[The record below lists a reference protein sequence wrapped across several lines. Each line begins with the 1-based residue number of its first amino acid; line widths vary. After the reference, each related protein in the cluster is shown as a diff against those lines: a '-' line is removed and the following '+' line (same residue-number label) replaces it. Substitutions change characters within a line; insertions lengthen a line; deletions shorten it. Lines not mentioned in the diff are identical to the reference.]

1 MHAVSGIP
9 NAADIPVV
17 AGISITPARLNPAGN
32 PVVSGIPIA
41 AGVPILARSP
51 IIVGN
56 PDVSGVPFAASIP
69 TPASI
74 SFAAGIPSTAGISI
88 LAGSPIIGGNPVA
101 ASIPI
106 AAGIPAARIPFGE
119 RRAARVVRGPPVM
132 AIGLSLL
139 SAISLGSGAV
149 SGRAGMTGV
158 HPVAVIGIALVVG
171 FVSATIV
178 SAVLYPSALF
188 GVPASALP
196 WIAFFGL
203 VQFAVGRTTAYIG
216 LSTIGA
222 SRVALF
228 ISTQV
233 PFAAF
238 FAIAFTG
245 ESLTALVAGGT
256 VAVTLGLLLA
266 SGDSLTQG
274 WRTDRSYLIGCIAGL
289 TAGAATGASTV
300 LAKQAVEV
308 YDSPLVVSSLGMLAA
323 MFIVVPVVSAIAAR
337 SPAVRSFD
345 RRSMAFVWLS
355 GLCTT
360 GSIVA
365 QLFAVQRA
373 DVVIVAPI
381 LATFPL
387 WTLLLSHIFISRLE
401 QITLRLTIGTVVAV
415 AGVIAVAVGGQL

>member
-1 MHAVSGIP
+1 MIAV
-9 NAADIPVV
+9 A
-17 AGISITPARLNPAGN
+17 
-32 PVVSGIPIA
+32 
-41 AGVPILARSP
+41 
-51 IIVGN
+51 
-56 PDVSGVPFAASIP
+56 
-69 TPASI
+69 
-74 SFAAGIPSTAGISI
+74 
-88 LAGSPIIGGNPVA
+88 
-101 ASIPI
+101 
-106 AAGIPAARIPFGE
+106 
-119 RRAARVVRGPPVM
+119 
-132 AIGLSLL
+132 LSLL
-139 SAISLGSGAV
+139 SAISLGGGAV

-171 FVSATIV
+171 FVSVAI
-178 SAVLYPSALF
+178 AAAALYPSDLS
-188 GVPASALP
+188 GVSQAALP
-196 WIAFFGL
+196 WIVFFGL

-233 PFAAF
+233 PFAAL

-245 ESLTALVAGGT
+245 ESLTALVAVGT
-256 VAVTLGLLLA
+256 VAVMLGLLLA

-274 WRTDRSYLIGCIAGL
+274 WRTDRRYLIGCLAGL

-300 LAKQAVEV
+300 LAKQAVSV
-308 YDSPLVVSSLGMLAA
+308 YDSPLVITTLGMLAA
-323 MFIVVPVVSAIAAR
+323 MIVVVPVVSAIAFR
-337 SPAVRSFD
+337 SPAVRAFD
-345 RRSMAFVWLS
+345 RRSMSFVWLS

-360 GSIVA
+360 ASIIA

-415 AGVIAVAVGGQL
+415 AGVVAVVMGGQL